1 LKFVEVSYSRHLLTG
16 ADVERRLPRK
26 DSDERKQFAA
36 EIDTIWGISR
46 DHNLRDEWQAKIN
59 SLKEQYESQKVEK
72 PADEKSGPK
81 VPEDDNVVTEGDSG
95 EGFLDDVN
103 PGNGVV
109 TDLPVLENP
118 AGLEDDRMDGHGDPI
133 EAEKSTGILGTTAT
147 AEDQP
152 QSNINDKDTT
162 VAERERSPRP
172 LDSEQDTHIA
182 SEANSAMAE
191 QSEEWSDELE
201 SDGDEAPKANSLPTG
216 TIAEP
221 RPLVESYNQSRGG
234 SPSSV
239 QDEGQDDP
247 SRVQEEEAED
257 DAVSSILTE
266 STISDDTGD
275 TQAPESNREV
285 DEYDA
290 VDPELGNY
298 APEQSRPTTLLEDEG
313 TDLEPDECY
322 ATLPTDADAG
332 FGNPISAQASVE
344 SLRLIKN
351 AGLVHDTNPGPSR
364 IPGKSAEEA
373 IDVSTDEEDNASTAH
388 VPPYIHSA
396 TELDVPVS
404 ATPTTSRN
412 STLFKGLTPSS
423 ASARKTAVENRQP
436 GTSPLTSVATSRGD
450 ADMVSPSFRA
460 DTTSSKRSVVEASA
474 PSSPLTPAGTDFGEV
489 EHVPPPSRSENTSS
503 RGKAKKAPP
512 AARASLAPWQNG
524 QVKGDALHA
533 LGGRQT
539 PISRNNKFADLDS
552 DSSAGTTSVRPVT
565 QVYPSMMEGKGS
577 GARQDDVQS
586 SPMPVPM
593 ARSNSGGL
601 DTLNDPQ
608 PPTSAKRHLSLDKSR
623 ASQDRSSQSGTPVLG
638 PDSKSPSMEDDAGSA
653 LNDTVQEKPNKPDT
667 STSSQVSPAKRPKT
681 LDTRNPVRQNRLR
694 PSNITTK
701 DQEMEMDDVESR
713 GEAASLPEHSSNRQL
728 DPGPSGSVSA
738 PTSRLQPRSST
749 SEIVLTEE
757 NGRPIILDTR
767 EERHEAES
775 WHQNLLDRSE
785 DAGPS
790 TSTSAIP
797 YKRKTKRNTSTAM
810 PQEEEEYF
818 ALLDKNGNVDNLE
831 SWSDEDFVPKQP
843 RRSSRQNTISPQ
855 APQGTH
861 IATSSTSSDGIQ
873 FQNELDGFGLGK
885 RQSLGQ
891 SVPRPV
897 TYGAKGKKKQQD
909 PQKPHSA
916 SHQSKLNFAS
926 PESYNDSEAGSST
939 ATRKFSANQKR
950 QNDSPD
956 SAATAKKKKFE
967 KGAPGHTPGRPK
979 RAAAVPRKSKGKESG
994 LGNNPIDISDSD

>member
-1 LKFVEVSYSRHLLTG
+1 MKFVEVSYSRHLLTG

-109 TDLPVLENP
+109 TDVPAPENT
-118 AGLEDDRMDGHGDPI
+118 AGLEDDRMDGHGDHV

-152 QSNINDKDTT
+152 QSNITDQHTR
-162 VAERERSPRP
+162 VAERSPRP
-172 LDSEQDTHIA
+172 LVSETSDQTA

-216 TIAEP
+216 TITDS
-221 RPLVESYNQSRGG
+221 RPLVVSHNQSRGG
-234 SPSSV
+234 SPS
-239 QDEGQDDP
+239 
-247 SRVQEEEAED
+247 RVQEEELAED
-257 DAVSSILTE
+257 DAISSVLTE

-275 TQAPESNREV
+275 SQAPESNREV

-298 APEQSRPTTLLEDEG
+298 APEQSRPTSNLEDEG

-332 FGNPISAQASVE
+332 CGNPISSQASVE

-373 IDVSTDEEDNASTAH
+373 IDVSTDEEDNATTAH
-388 VPPYIHSA
+388 VPPHIHSA

-436 GTSPLTSVATSRGD
+436 GTSPLTSVATSRGE
-450 ADMVSPSFRA
+450 ADMVPPSFRP

-524 QVKGDALHA
+524 KGKGDALHA

-539 PISRNNKFADLDS
+539 PVSGRRKFADLDS

-565 QVYPSMMEGKGS
+565 QVYPSMMKSEGS
-577 GARQDDVQS
+577 GARQIDGQS
-586 SPMPVPM
+586 SPMPIPM

-608 PPTSAKRHLSLDKSR
+608 PTSAKRHMSLDRSR

-638 PDSKSPSMEDDAGSA
+638 PDSKLPSIEDDVDPADDA
-653 LNDTVQEKPNKPDT
+653 MTEKLNAPDT
-667 STSSQVSPAKRPKT
+667 STSSLISPAKRPKT
-681 LDTRNPVRQNRLR
+681 LDTRNPVRQNRKR

-701 DQEMEMDDVESR
+701 DQEMGMDDVESR
-713 GEAASLPEHSSNRQL
+713 GEAASLPEHLTSRQL
-728 DPGPSGSVSA
+728 GTVSSGSVSA
-738 PTSRLQPRSST
+738 PVSRLQPRSST

-767 EERHEAES
+767 EEQYEAEP
-775 WHQNLLDRSE
+775 WPQNLLDRSE

-790 TSTSAIP
+790 TSTSAP
-797 YKRKTKRNTSTAM
+797 PFKRKTRKNTSTAM
-810 PQEEEEYF
+810 PQEEEEDF
-818 ALLDKNGNVDNLE
+818 ALLDNNGNVDNLE
-831 SWSDEDFVPKQP
+831 SQSDEDFAPKQARQP
-843 RRSSRQNTISPQ
+843 TRDDATSPPAPRDSHVPISLSDSDDIQHQSELDATDFGGRRSLTR
-855 APQGTH
+855 APRVVHRYGNRTKEPEPKPASLKQGQLPYGTPR
-861 IATSSTSSDGIQ
+861 SSIDNS
-873 FQNELDGFGLGK
+873 
-885 RQSLGQ
+885 
-891 SVPRPV
+891 
-897 TYGAKGKKKQQD
+897 
-909 PQKPHSA
+909 
-916 SHQSKLNFAS
+916 
-926 PESYNDSEAGSST
+926 AGS
-939 ATRKFSANQKR
+939 APKTRKIGANQKR
-950 QNDSPD
+950 QNENAQES
-956 SAATAKKKKFE
+956 STSTKKKKVIDDSQDYAPA
-967 KGAPGHTPGRPK
+967 KSSRTDGAK
-979 RAAAVPRKSKGKESG
+979 PRKAKGKGRNSARDDG
-994 LGNNPIDISDSD
+994 QSKRDAISVDSDGD

>member
-1 LKFVEVSYSRHLLTG
+1 
-16 ADVERRLPRK
+16 
-26 DSDERKQFAA
+26 
-36 EIDTIWGISR
+36 
-46 DHNLRDEWQAKIN
+46 
-59 SLKEQYESQKVEK
+59 LKEQYEGQKVEK
-72 PADEKSGPK
+72 PADGKSGPK

-109 TDLPVLENP
+109 TGLPVLENP
-118 AGLEDDRMDGHGDPI
+118 AGLEDDRMDGDGDPI

-147 AEDQP
+147 AEDHP
-152 QSNINDKDTT
+152 QSNITDQHTT

-201 SDGDEAPKANSLPTG
+201 SEGDEASKANSSTTG

-221 RPLVESYNQSRGG
+221 RPLIEAHNQGRGG

-239 QDEGQDDP
+239 QDEG
-247 SRVQEEEAED
+247 ED
-257 DAVSSILTE
+257 DAISSILTE

-275 TQAPESNREV
+275 SQAPESNREV
-285 DEYDA
+285 DEYDI

-298 APEQSRPTTLLEDEG
+298 APEQSRPTHNLEDEA

-322 ATLPTDADAG
+322 ATLPTDAEAG
-332 FGNPISAQASVE
+332 SGNPISSQASVE

-436 GTSPLTSVATSRGD
+436 GTSPLTSLATSRGD
-450 ADMVSPSFRA
+450 ADMVPPSFRP
-460 DTTSSKRSVVEASA
+460 DSTSSKRSMVEASA

-489 EHVPPPSRSENTSS
+489 EHVQPPSRSENTSS
-503 RGKAKKAPP
+503 RSKAKKAPP

-524 QVKGDALHA
+524 KGKGDALHA
-533 LGGRQT
+533 HGGRQT
-539 PISRNNKFADLDS
+539 PVSGRRKFTDLDS
-552 DSSAGTTSVRPVT
+552 DSSVGTTSVRPVT
-565 QVYPSMMEGKGS
+565 QVYPSMMQGQGS

-593 ARSNSGGL
+593 ARANSGGL

-608 PPTSAKRHLSLDKSR
+608 PTSAKRHMSLDKSR
-623 ASQDRSSQSGTPVLG
+623 TSQDRSSQSGTPVLG
-638 PDSKSPSMEDDAGSA
+638 PDSNGPSIEDDVDPADDPIS
-653 LNDTVQEKPNKPDT
+653 EKPNKPDT

-681 LDTRNPVRQNRLR
+681 LDTRNPVRQNRKR
-694 PSNITTK
+694 PSSITTK

-713 GEAASLPEHSSNRQL
+713 GEAASLPEHLTSRQL
-728 DPGPSGSVSA
+728 NTASSGSVSA
-738 PTSRLQPRSST
+738 PVSRLRPRSST
-749 SEIVLTEE
+749 AECMLIEE
-757 NGRPIILDTR
+757 NGRPIIMDTR
-767 EERHEAES
+767 EEQYEAQP
-775 WHQNLLDRSE
+775 WLPQNLLDRSE

-790 TSTSAIP
+790 TSTSTIP
-797 YKRKTKRNTSTAM
+797 YQRKTKRNTSTAM

-818 ALLDKNGNVDNLE
+818 ALLDKNGNVDYLE
-831 SWSDEDFVPKQP
+831 SQSDEDFAPKQARQP
-843 RRSSRQNTISPQ
+843 TRDDATSPPAPRDSHVPISLSDSDDIQHQSELDATDFGGRRSLTR
-855 APQGTH
+855 APRVVHRYGNRTKEPEPKPASLKQGQLPYGTPR
-861 IATSSTSSDGIQ
+861 SSIDNS
-873 FQNELDGFGLGK
+873 
-885 RQSLGQ
+885 
-891 SVPRPV
+891 
-897 TYGAKGKKKQQD
+897 
-909 PQKPHSA
+909 
-916 SHQSKLNFAS
+916 
-926 PESYNDSEAGSST
+926 AGS
-939 ATRKFSANQKR
+939 APKTRKNGANQKR
-950 QNDSPD
+950 QNENAQES
-956 SAATAKKKKFE
+956 STSTKKKKVIDDSQDYAPA
-967 KGAPGHTPGRPK
+967 KSSRTDGAK
-979 RAAAVPRKSKGKESG
+979 PRKAKGKGRNGARDDGQSKR
-994 LGNNPIDISDSD
+994 DAISVDSDGD

>member
-16 ADVERRLPRK
+16 ADVKRRLPRK

-152 QSNINDKDTT
+152 QSNINDKDTS

-221 RPLVESYNQSRGG
+221 RPLIEAHNQGRGG
-234 SPSSV
+234 SPSWV
-239 QDEGQDDP
+239 QDE
-247 SRVQEEEAED
+247 ELAED
-257 DAVSSILTE
+257 DAISSVLTE
-266 STISDDTGD
+266 STISNDTGD
-275 TQAPESNREV
+275 SQAPESNREV

-290 VDPELGNY
+290 VDPELGSY
-298 APEQSRPTTLLEDEG
+298 APEQSRPTTNLEDES
-313 TDLEPDECY
+313 TELEPDECH
-322 ATLPTDADAG
+322 ATLPNDADAG
-332 FGNPISAQASVE
+332 SGNPISAQASVE

-373 IDVSTDEEDNASTAH
+373 IDVSTDEEDNATTAH
-388 VPPYIHSA
+388 VPPHIHTT
-396 TELDVPVS
+396 TEIDVPLS

-423 ASARKTAVENRQP
+423 ASARKTAVENRQS
-436 GTSPLTSVATSRGD
+436 GTSPFTSVATSRGD
-450 ADMVSPSFRA
+450 ADMVPPSFRP
-460 DTTSSKRSVVEASA
+460 DSTSSKRSMVEASA

-489 EHVPPPSRSENTSS
+489 EHVQPPSRSEITSG

-512 AARASLAPWQNG
+512 AARASTAPWQNG

-533 LGGRQT
+533 HGGRQT
-539 PISRNNKFADLDS
+539 PVSGRRKFADLDS
-552 DSSAGTTSVRPVT
+552 DSSAGTTFVRPVT
-565 QVYPSMMEGKGS
+565 QVYPSMMKGERS
-577 GARQDDVQS
+577 GAGQDVGQS
-586 SPMPVPM
+586 SPMSVPM

-601 DTLNDPQ
+601 DTLNDPE
-608 PPTSAKRHLSLDKSR
+608 PTSVKRHMSLDRSR

-638 PDSKSPSMEDDAGSA
+638 PDSKLPSIEDDVDPADDPMSK
-653 LNDTVQEKPNKPDT
+653 KPKKPDT
-667 STSSQVSPAKRPKT
+667 STSSQISPAKRPKT
-681 LDTRNPVRQNRLR
+681 LDTRNPVRQNRKR

-713 GEAASLPEHSSNRQL
+713 GEAASLPEHLTSRQL

-749 SEIVLTEE
+749 SEFTLIEE
-757 NGRPIILDTR
+757 NGRPILPDTAGKQY
-767 EERHEAES
+767 EAEP
-775 WHQNLLDRSE
+775 WAQTLLDRANN
-785 DAGPS
+785 AGPS
-790 TSTSAIP
+790 TSTSTP
-797 YKRKTKRNTSTAM
+797 PFKRKTRKNTSTAM
-810 PQEEEEYF
+810 PQEEEEDF
-818 ALLDKNGNVDNLE
+818 ALLDNNGNVDNLE
-831 SWSDEDFVPKQP
+831 FRSDEDFVPKQP
-843 RRSSRQNTISPQ
+843 RRSSRHNTTSPQ

-861 IATSSTSSDGIQ
+861 IATSSTSSDDIQ
-873 FQNELDGFGLGK
+873 FQNGLDDIGPK
-885 RQSLGQ
+885 RRQSHPQ
-891 SVPRPV
+891 PAFSRPSSKV
-897 TYGAKGKKKQQD
+897 MTYSSKGKKKQQD
-909 PQKPHSA
+909 PQKPNSA
-916 SHQSKLNFAS
+916 SHQSILNFAS
-926 PESYNDSEAGSST
+926 PAPSNDSEAGPST
-939 ATRKFSANQKR
+939 ATRKLSANQKR

-956 SAATAKKKKFE
+956 SAATAKKKKFG

-979 RAAAVPRKSKGKESG
+979 RAVAVPRKSKGKESG
-994 LGNNPIDISDSD
+994 LGHNPIDISDSD